1 MNVYYA
7 GNVVHNDHHKE
18 LTIGGDVTSEA
29 LQQIVADFFKDENA
43 EPVDAEPVDD
53 TEKCSASA
61 DSDSSVVS
69 SSSSS
74 ASAGRTPDALF
85 LDKNGKKDLKLTARL
100 AVIFVNYLKVHH
112 LSGEQL
118 STSTGLLNKSVVAF
132 YQLWQK
138 EGYIRPG
145 VPNGSSVARFLNE
158 DCHLQLGVTR
168 KSYADYIRKKISQ
181 GNIDYDV
188 EAKVDDYM
196 MSLPE
201 SDSYAE

>member
-18 LTIGGDVTSEA
+18 LTIGGNVTFEA
-29 LQQIVADFFKDENA
+29 LQQIVADFFKDE
-43 EPVDAEPVDD
+43 DAEPVDD

-61 DSDSSVVS
+61 DSDSSDV
-69 SSSSS
+69 SSS

-100 AVIFVNYLKVHH
+100 AGIFVNYLKVHH

-118 STSTGLLNKSVVAF
+118 STSAGLLNKSVVAF

>member
-18 LTIGGDVTSEA
+18 LTIGGNVTFEA
-29 LQQIVADFFKDENA
+29 LQQIVADFFKDE
-43 EPVDAEPVDD
+43 DAEPVDD

-61 DSDSSVVS
+61 DSDSSDV
-69 SSSSS
+69 SSS

-100 AVIFVNYLKVHH
+100 AGIFVNYLKVHH

-138 EGYIRPG
+138 EGYIRAG

>member
-18 LTIGGDVTSEA
+18 LTIGGNVTSEA
-29 LQQIVADFFKDENA
+29 LQQIVADFFKDE
-43 EPVDAEPVDD
+43 DAEPVDD

-61 DSDSSVVS
+61 DSDSSVV
-69 SSSSS
+69 SSS

>member
-18 LTIGGDVTSEA
+18 LTIGGNVTSEA
-29 LQQIVADFFKDENA
+29 LQQIVADFFKDE
-43 EPVDAEPVDD
+43 DAEPVDD

-61 DSDSSVVS
+61 DSDSSVV
-69 SSSSS
+69 SSS

-100 AVIFVNYLKVHH
+100 AVVFVNYLKVHH

-145 VPNGSSVARFLNE
+145 VPNGSSVARFLNG

>member
-18 LTIGGDVTSEA
+18 LTIGGNVTFEA
-29 LQQIVADFFKDENA
+29 LQQIVADFFKDE
-43 EPVDAEPVDD
+43 DAEPVDD

-69 SSSSS
+69 SS

-85 LDKNGKKDLKLTARL
+85 LDKNGKKDLKQTARL
-100 AVIFVNYLKVHH
+100 AVVFVNYLKVHH

>member
-69 SSSSS
+69 SSSS

-85 LDKNGKKDLKLTARL
+85 LDKKGKKDLKLTARL

-138 EGYIRPG
+138 EGYIRLG

>member
-18 LTIGGDVTSEA
+18 LTIGGNVTFEA
-29 LQQIVADFFKDENA
+29 LQQIVADFFKDE
-43 EPVDAEPVDD
+43 DAEPVDD

-61 DSDSSVVS
+61 DSDSSVV
-69 SSSSS
+69 SSS

-100 AVIFVNYLKVHH
+100 AGIFVNYLKVHH

>member
-18 LTIGGDVTSEA
+18 LTIGGNVTFEA
-29 LQQIVADFFKDENA
+29 LQQIVADFFKDE
-43 EPVDAEPVDD
+43 DAEPVDD

-61 DSDSSVVS
+61 DSDSSDV
-69 SSSSS
+69 SSS

-100 AVIFVNYLKVHH
+100 AGIFVNYLKVHH

-201 SDSYAE
+201 SDYYAE

>member
-7 GNVVHNDHHKE
+7 GNVLHNDHHKE
-18 LTIGGDVTSEA
+18 LTIGGNVTSEA
-29 LQQIVADFFKDENA
+29 LQQIVADFFKDE
-43 EPVDAEPVDD
+43 DAEPVDD

-61 DSDSSVVS
+61 DSDSSVV
-69 SSSSS
+69 SSS

-100 AVIFVNYLKVHH
+100 AVVFVNYLKVHH

>member
-18 LTIGGDVTSEA
+18 LTIGGNVTFEA
-29 LQQIVADFFKDENA
+29 LQQIVADFFKDE
-43 EPVDAEPVDD
+43 DAEPVDD

-61 DSDSSVVS
+61 DSDSSDV
-69 SSSSS
+69 SSS

-85 LDKNGKKDLKLTARL
+85 LNKNGKKDLKLTARL
-100 AVIFVNYLKVHH
+100 AGIFVNYLKVHH

>member
-18 LTIGGDVTSEA
+18 LTIGGNVTSEA
-29 LQQIVADFFKDENA
+29 LQQIVADFFKDE
-43 EPVDAEPVDD
+43 DAEPVDD

-61 DSDSSVVS
+61 DSDSSVV
-69 SSSSS
+69 SSS

-100 AVIFVNYLKVHH
+100 AVVFVNYLKVHH

-196 MSLPE
+196 M
-201 SDSYAE
+201 

>member
-18 LTIGGDVTSEA
+18 LTIGGNVTFEA
-29 LQQIVADFFKDENA
+29 LQQIVADFFKDE
-43 EPVDAEPVDD
+43 DAEPVDD

-61 DSDSSVVS
+61 DSDSSDV
-69 SSSSS
+69 SSS

-100 AVIFVNYLKVHH
+100 AGIFVNYLKVHH

-118 STSTGLLNKSVVAF
+118 STSNGLLNKSVVAF

>member
-18 LTIGGDVTSEA
+18 LTIGGNVTFEA
-29 LQQIVADFFKDENA
+29 LQQIVADFFKDE
-43 EPVDAEPVDD
+43 DAEPVDD

-61 DSDSSVVS
+61 DSDSSVV
-69 SSSSS
+69 SSS

>member
-7 GNVVHNDHHKE
+7 GNVVHNDHHKK
-18 LTIGGDVTSEA
+18 LTIGGNVTFEA
-29 LQQIVADFFKDENA
+29 LQQIVADFFKDE
-43 EPVDAEPVDD
+43 DAEPVDD

-61 DSDSSVVS
+61 DSDSSDV
-69 SSSSS
+69 SSS

-100 AVIFVNYLKVHH
+100 AGIFVNYLKVHH

>member
-18 LTIGGDVTSEA
+18 LTIGGNVTFEA
-29 LQQIVADFFKDENA
+29 LQQIVADFFKDE
-43 EPVDAEPVDD
+43 DAEPVDD

-61 DSDSSVVS
+61 DSDSSDV
-69 SSSSS
+69 SSS

-85 LDKNGKKDLKLTARL
+85 LDKSGKKDLKLTARL
-100 AVIFVNYLKVHH
+100 AGIFVNYLKVHH

>member
-18 LTIGGDVTSEA
+18 LTIGGNVTFEA
-29 LQQIVADFFKDENA
+29 LQQIVADFFKDE
-43 EPVDAEPVDD
+43 DAEPVDD

-61 DSDSSVVS
+61 DSDSSVV
-69 SSSSS
+69 SSS

-100 AVIFVNYLKVHH
+100 AVVFVNYLKVHH

-196 MSLPE
+196 MSLPRV
-201 SDSYAE
+201 

>member
-1 MNVYYA
+1 M
-7 GNVVHNDHHKE
+7 E
-18 LTIGGDVTSEA
+18 GDVTAET
-29 LQQIVADFFKDENA
+29 LQQIMADFLSDEDA

-61 DSDSSVVS
+61 GSDSSVV
-69 SSSSS
+69 SSS

-100 AVIFVNYLKVHH
+100 AVIFVNYLKEHH

>member
-1 MNVYYA
+1 MNVYYEDGA
-7 GNVVHNDHHKE
+7 VHNDHHKE
-18 LTIGGDVTSEA
+18 LTIGGNVTFEA
-29 LQQIVADFFKDENA
+29 LQQIVADFFKDE
-43 EPVDAEPVDD
+43 DAEPVDD

-61 DSDSSVVS
+61 DSDSSDV
-69 SSSSS
+69 SSS

-100 AVIFVNYLKVHH
+100 AGIFVNYLKVHH

>member
-18 LTIGGDVTSEA
+18 LTIGGNVTFEA
-29 LQQIVADFFKDENA
+29 LQQIVADFFKDE
-43 EPVDAEPVDD
+43 DAEPVDD

-61 DSDSSVVS
+61 DSDSSDV
-69 SSSSS
+69 SSS

-100 AVIFVNYLKVHH
+100 AGIFVNYLKVHH
-112 LSGEQL
+112 LSGKQL

>member
-7 GNVVHNDHHKE
+7 GGATHNDHHKE
-18 LTIGGDVTSEA
+18 INIGGDVTAEA
-29 LQQIVADFFKDENA
+29 LQQIVTDFFKDEDA

-53 TEKCSASA
+53 TEKC
-61 DSDSSVVS
+61 
-69 SSSSS
+69 S

-100 AVIFVNYLKVHH
+100 AGIFVNYLKVHH
-112 LSGEQL
+112 LSREQL

>member
-18 LTIGGDVTSEA
+18 LTIGGNVTFEA
-29 LQQIVADFFKDENA
+29 LQQIVADFFKDE
-43 EPVDAEPVDD
+43 DAEPVDD

-61 DSDSSVVS
+61 DSDSSDVS
-69 SSSSS
+69 SSV
-74 ASAGRTPDALF
+74 SAGRTPDALF

-100 AVIFVNYLKVHH
+100 AGIFVNYLKVHH

>member
-7 GNVVHNDHHKE
+7 GGATHNDHHKE
-18 LTIGGDVTSEA
+18 INIGGDVTAEA
-29 LQQIVADFFKDENA
+29 LQQIMADFLNDEDA

-61 DSDSSVVS
+61 GSDSSVV
-69 SSSSS
+69 SSS

-85 LDKNGKKDLKLTARL
+85 LDKNGKKDLRLTARL

-138 EGYIRPG
+138 KGYIRPA

-188 EAKVDDYM
+188 EAKVDDYI

>member
-18 LTIGGDVTSEA
+18 LTIGGNVTFEA
-29 LQQIVADFFKDENA
+29 LQQIVADFFKDE
-43 EPVDAEPVDD
+43 DAEPVDD

-61 DSDSSVVS
+61 DSDSSVV
-69 SSSSS
+69 SSS

-100 AVIFVNYLKVHH
+100 AVVFVNYLKVHH

-158 DCHLQLGVTR
+158 NCHLQLGVTR

>member
-18 LTIGGDVTSEA
+18 LTIGGNVTFEA
-29 LQQIVADFFKDENA
+29 LQQIVADFFKDE
-43 EPVDAEPVDD
+43 DAEPVDD

-61 DSDSSVVS
+61 DSDSSVV
-69 SSSSS
+69 SSS

-100 AVIFVNYLKVHH
+100 AVVFVNYLKVHH

-188 EAKVDDYM
+188 EAKVDNYM

>member
-18 LTIGGDVTSEA
+18 LTIGGNVTFEA
-29 LQQIVADFFKDENA
+29 LQQIVADFFKDE
-43 EPVDAEPVDD
+43 DAEPVDD

-61 DSDSSVVS
+61 DSDSSDV
-69 SSSSS
+69 SSS

-100 AVIFVNYLKVHH
+100 AGIFVNYLKVHH

>member
-18 LTIGGDVTSEA
+18 LTIGGNVTFEA
-29 LQQIVADFFKDENA
+29 LQQIVADFFKDE
-43 EPVDAEPVDD
+43 DAEPVDD

-61 DSDSSVVS
+61 DSDSSDV
-69 SSSSS
+69 SSS

-100 AVIFVNYLKVHH
+100 AGIFVNYLKVHH

-145 VPNGSSVARFLNE
+145 VPNGSSVARVLNE

>member
-18 LTIGGDVTSEA
+18 LTIGGNITFEA
-29 LQQIVADFFKDENA
+29 LQQIVADFFKDE
-43 EPVDAEPVDD
+43 DAEPVDD

-61 DSDSSVVS
+61 DSDSSDV
-69 SSSSS
+69 SSS

-100 AVIFVNYLKVHH
+100 AGIFVNYLKVHH

>member
-18 LTIGGDVTSEA
+18 LTIGGNVTFEA
-29 LQQIVADFFKDENA
+29 LQQIVADFFKDE
-43 EPVDAEPVDD
+43 DAEPVDD

-61 DSDSSVVS
+61 DSDSSDV
-69 SSSSS
+69 SSS

-85 LDKNGKKDLKLTARL
+85 LDKNGKKDLRLTARL
-100 AVIFVNYLKVHH
+100 AGIFVNYLKVHH

>member
-69 SSSSS
+69 SSSAA

-201 SDSYAE
+201 FDSYAE

>member
-18 LTIGGDVTSEA
+18 LTIGGNVTFEA
-29 LQQIVADFFKDENA
+29 LQQIVADFFKDE
-43 EPVDAEPVDD
+43 DAEPVDD

-61 DSDSSVVS
+61 DSDSSDV
-69 SSSSS
+69 SSS

-85 LDKNGKKDLKLTARL
+85 LDKKGKKDLKLTARL
-100 AVIFVNYLKVHH
+100 AGIFVNYLKVHH

>member
-18 LTIGGDVTSEA
+18 LTIGGNVTFEA
-29 LQQIVADFFKDENA
+29 LQQIVADFFKDE
-43 EPVDAEPVDD
+43 DAEPVDD

-69 SSSSS
+69 SS

-85 LDKNGKKDLKLTARL
+85 LDKSGKKDLKLTARL
-100 AVIFVNYLKVHH
+100 AGIFVNYLKVHH

-132 YQLWQK
+132 YQLWKK

>member
-18 LTIGGDVTSEA
+18 LTIGGNVTFEA
-29 LQQIVADFFKDENA
+29 LQQIVADFFKDE
-43 EPVDAEPVDD
+43 DAEPVDD

-69 SSSSS
+69 SS

-85 LDKNGKKDLKLTARL
+85 LDKNGKKDLELTARL
-100 AVIFVNYLKVHH
+100 AVVFVNYLKVHH

>member
-18 LTIGGDVTSEA
+18 LTIGGNVTFEA
-29 LQQIVADFFKDENA
+29 LQQIVADFFKDE
-43 EPVDAEPVDD
+43 DAEPVDD

-61 DSDSSVVS
+61 DSDSSVV
-69 SSSSS
+69 SSS

-100 AVIFVNYLKVHH
+100 AVVFVNYLKVHH

>member
-1 MNVYYA
+1 MNVFYA

-18 LTIGGDVTSEA
+18 LTIGGNVTFEA
-29 LQQIVADFFKDENA
+29 LQQIVADFFKDE
-43 EPVDAEPVDD
+43 DAEPVDD

-61 DSDSSVVS
+61 DSDSSVV
-69 SSSSS
+69 SSS

-100 AVIFVNYLKVHH
+100 AVIFVNYLKEHH

-196 MSLPE
+196 MSLP
-201 SDSYAE
+201 

>member
-18 LTIGGDVTSEA
+18 LTIGGNVTFEA
-29 LQQIVADFFKDENA
+29 LQQIVADFFKDE
-43 EPVDAEPVDD
+43 DAEPVDD

-61 DSDSSVVS
+61 DSDSSVV
-69 SSSSS
+69 SSS

-100 AVIFVNYLKVHH
+100 AVVFVNYLKVHH

-118 STSTGLLNKSVVAF
+118 STSTDLLNKSVVAF

>member
-18 LTIGGDVTSEA
+18 LTIGGNVTFEA
-29 LQQIVADFFKDENA
+29 LQQIVADFFKDE
-43 EPVDAEPVDD
+43 DAEPVDD

-61 DSDSSVVS
+61 DSDSSDV
-69 SSSSS
+69 SSS

-100 AVIFVNYLKVHH
+100 AGIFVNYLKVHH

-158 DCHLQLGVTR
+158 DCHLQLGVTS